1 MKTMLLILAVAVL
14 GVPASAQTAGNVAY
28 RDANVRIT
36 MIDDGAAR
44 LEYAPNGKF
53 VDDKSQVA
61 VIRDY
66 APVSYKVSD
75 KSKTVRISTNEMTI
89 TYVKGK
95 GPFTSAKGKRHYA
108 FLLEARTERRWQPER
123 HVSHA

>member
-1 MKTMLLILAVAVL
+1 MLLTLAVAAL
-14 GVPASAQTAGNVAY
+14 GVPASAQTSANVAY
-28 RDANVRIT
+28 QDGNVRIT

-44 LEYAPNGKF
+44 LEYAPDGKF
-53 VDDKSQVA
+53 VDNKSQVA

-75 KSKTVRISTNEMTI
+75 KSKTVRISTDAMTI

-95 GPFTSAKGKRHYA
+95 GPFTSAN
-108 FLLEARTERRWQPER
+108 LSMETRTERRWQPEGNLPYAR
-123 HVSHA
+123 RL